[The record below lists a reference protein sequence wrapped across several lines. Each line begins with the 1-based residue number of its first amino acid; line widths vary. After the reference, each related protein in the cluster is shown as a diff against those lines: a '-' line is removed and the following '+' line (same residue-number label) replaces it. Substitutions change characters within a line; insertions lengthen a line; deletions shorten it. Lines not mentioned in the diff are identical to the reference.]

1 LNICL
6 KGTGIDQLER
16 VIRQLDE
23 VSQHIATMAE
33 QSAASTQALMEQ
45 NLEIE
50 IAIATF
56 RLSHTEM

>member
-1 LNICL
+1 
-6 KGTGIDQLER
+6 